1 MRRHN
6 KLSKFISSIRTHV
19 HRGNTEKLENK
30 NDTEKNVERI
40 LQLITAEESDT
51 VSFNSVNKSELTSLI
66 KDIHK
71 GYQALYGCY
80 DELTE
85 KLKKK
90 FRQKEDNG
98 NFSVNST
105 SDSSDSSDSPDSE
118 SELSTKNSGKNHEG
132 EAKADISLE
141 HYTNLQE
148 QLEGAIRRNHELEA
162 EAASMVAKITN
173 LEGVDVLGETEDMNR
188 ILENQIHIMQENIKT
203 LQSENRDL
211 EQKLEASVKQHHEL
225 NQSIC
230 TMHEQ
235 IEILISEKME
245 ALSKLQESEKYI
257 EEHISEI
264 SHLKDKIMTMESDNM
279 SLKQESEKQ
288 AQELAYLNQKIDDID
303 KEKEAILSENFELVS
318 KIKGTEKA
326 LADQRDEANLNL
338 KSATD
343 DLSSKITQLLSG
355 NEMLKLELEA
365 ANRNGHELTSRLR
378 DAQEENGALNSEID
392 DLKTKSELLNNE
404 NTRLLNAI
412 HVSNKQ
418 LKDKEAENSDLASR
432 LKEAMQLAEEGQQ
445 KVELLS
451 LEIEEVKR
459 KSSQAYEV
467 LEMELQAKEQEETK
481 LKQILEATSD
491 EKLVLISEN
500 EELSAKAKLFEGE
513 ITDLKSQRDQLEIEK
528 SELRVRVE
536 NLDAE
541 LEATKVQLI
550 NAENKLEAAGQQI
563 EKLTMENSE
572 LFSKSEIEGIQIKD
586 LQHLLEHLKEENS
599 TLNENKRLLQES
611 EKIIEDLTVQIEQ
624 LKTDNGQ
631 LQNQVNDSSHEVE
644 LANHK
649 LSELTKQIGV
659 LEEEICTLI
668 SKLEQAEASIRKQAD
683 KLEAFTEENST
694 LLQKNMD
701 MHERNS
707 DLDSKLEDQMKA
719 VRDGCL
725 EILNLANNFDDEVTQ
740 KVTVQERLLL
750 FLKSSLNDLHEECKQ
765 LKYRFHESCQKLE
778 VAEAVGE
785 ERMKE
790 INKLVESVKELQ
802 VNHNV
807 SEAERAVI
815 IKEVAGLK
823 GQLET
828 QSCLFKQNLK
838 ITETEYRE
846 KEAKHMKMI
855 AELQCNVKKLENET
869 RIMSA
874 ELTGTIE
881 AVGSGVSDFCQGLDE
896 LESEFKQK
904 HCGIERQLA
913 WITVDAEI
921 MKTRLRQ
928 KLYEKQ
934 EMNEKL
940 RDMAVR
946 LKESEEGMAALKHK
960 AEGLRD
966 RLGEKEKEM
975 EKVSWRSI
983 ETDRRLEELETAVR
997 EKEEEIVARNKEK
1010 LEAIKQ
1016 LSQMIDY
1023 QHEKYNQLGE
1033 YLVRLKPSNNRRRL

>member
-1 MRRHN
+1 M
-6 KLSKFISSIRTHV
+6 K
-19 HRGNTEKLENK
+19 NT
-30 NDTEKNVERI
+30 
-40 LQLITAEESDT
+40 
-51 VSFNSVNKSELTSLI
+51 
-66 KDIHK
+66 
-71 GYQALYGCY
+71 
-80 DELTE
+80 
-85 KLKKK
+85 
-90 FRQKEDNG
+90 
-98 NFSVNST
+98 
-105 SDSSDSSDSPDSE
+105 
-118 SELSTKNSGKNHEG
+118 GKNHEG
-132 EAKADISLE
+132 EAQADISLE

-148 QLEGAIRRNHELEA
+148 QLGGASRRNHELET

-173 LEGVDVLGETEDMNR
+173 LEGVEVLGETEDMNR

-211 EQKLEASVKQHHEL
+211 GQKLEASVKQEHEL

-230 TMHEQ
+230 TVHEQ

-264 SHLKDKIMTMESDNM
+264 SHLKDKIMTMVSDNM
-279 SLKQESEKQ
+279 NLKQESEKQ

-303 KEKEAILSENFELVS
+303 KEKEAILSENFQLLS
-318 KIKGTEKA
+318 KIKETQKA

-338 KSATD
+338 KLATD
-343 DLSSKITQLLSG
+343 ELSSKITQLLSG

-365 ANRNGHELTSRLR
+365 ADRNGHELTSRLR
-378 DAQEENGALNSEID
+378 DAQEDNGALNSEID
-392 DLKTKSELLNNE
+392 DLKMKSEPLNNE

-412 HVSNKQ
+412 HVLNNQ
-418 LKDKEAENSDLASR
+418 LEDKEAENSDLASQH
-432 LKEAMQLAEEGQQ
+432 KEAMQLAEEGQQ

-459 KSSQAYEV
+459 KSSEAYKV
-467 LEMELQAKEQEETK
+467 LKMELQAKEQEETK

-491 EKLVLISEN
+491 EKHVLISENSDLASQLKEAVRLAEEGQQKVELLSLEIEEVKRKSSEAYKVLKMELQAKEQEETKLKQILEATSDEKHVLISEN
-500 EELSAKAKLFEGE
+500 EGLFAKAKLFEGE
-513 ITDLKSQRDQLEIEK
+513 ITDLKFQRDKLEIEK
-528 SELRVRVE
+528 SELRVRIE

-541 LEATKVQLI
+541 LEATKVQLTD
-550 NAENKLEAAGQQI
+550 AENKLEAAGQQI

-572 LFSKSEIEGIQIKD
+572 LFSKSEIDGIQIKD
-586 LQHLLEHLKEENS
+586 LQHLLEHLKVENS

-611 EKIIEDLTVQIEQ
+611 EKIIDDLKAQGEQ

-659 LEEEICTLI
+659 LEEENCTLI
-668 SKLEQAEASIRKQAD
+668 SKLEQAEASIRKEAD
-683 KLEAFTEENST
+683 KLEALTEENYT
-694 LLQKNMD
+694 LLRKNKD
-701 MHERNS
+701 IQERNS

-725 EILNLANNFDDEVTQ
+725 EIMNLANNFDDEVTQ
-740 KVTVQERLLL
+740 KVTGQERLLL
-750 FLKSSLNDLHEECKQ
+750 ILKSSLNDLHEECRQ

-785 ERMKE
+785 EWMKE
-790 INKLVESVKELQ
+790 RNKLAESVKELM
-802 VNHNV
+802 VNLNV
-807 SEAERAVI
+807 SEAERGVI
-815 IKEVAGLK
+815 SKEIAGLK

-838 ITETEYRE
+838 ITETEYKE
-846 KEAKHMKMI
+846 KEAKHMNMI
-855 AELQCNVKKLENET
+855 EELQCKVQKLETET
-869 RIMSA
+869 RIVSA
-874 ELTGTIE
+874 ELNLTRNELTRTIE
-881 AVGSGVSDFCQGLDE
+881 AVGSGVSDFYRGLDE
-896 LESEFKQK
+896 LETEFKQK
-904 HCGIERQLA
+904 HGGIETQLA
-913 WITVDAEI
+913 WITVDTEI
-921 MKTRLRQ
+921 LKTKLRQ

-934 EMNEKL
+934 E
-940 RDMAVR
+940 MAVR
-946 LKESEEGMAALKHK
+946 LKESEEGMTALEHK

-966 RLGEKEKEM
+966 RLAEKEKEM
-975 EKVSWRSI
+975 EKVGRRSI
-983 ETDRRLEELETAVR
+983 ETDRRLEELEKAVR

-1023 QHEKYNQLGE
+1023 QHEKYDQLGE
-1033 YLVRLKPSNNRRRL
+1033 YLLRRLKPNNNRRRV

>member
-1 MRRHN
+1 M
-6 KLSKFISSIRTHV
+6 
-19 HRGNTEKLENK
+19 
-30 NDTEKNVERI
+30 
-40 LQLITAEESDT
+40 
-51 VSFNSVNKSELTSLI
+51 
-66 KDIHK
+66 
-71 GYQALYGCY
+71 
-80 DELTE
+80 
-85 KLKKK
+85 
-90 FRQKEDNG
+90 
-98 NFSVNST
+98 
-105 SDSSDSSDSPDSE
+105 
-118 SELSTKNSGKNHEG
+118 KNSGKNHEG
-132 EAKADISLE
+132 EAQADISLE

-148 QLEGAIRRNHELEA
+148 QLGGASRRNHELET

-173 LEGVDVLGETEDMNR
+173 LEGVEVLGETEDMNR

-211 EQKLEASVKQHHEL
+211 GQKLEASVKQEHEL

-230 TMHEQ
+230 TVHEQ

-264 SHLKDKIMTMESDNM
+264 SHLKDKIMTMVSDNM
-279 SLKQESEKQ
+279 NLKQESEKQ

-303 KEKEAILSENFELVS
+303 KEKEAILSENFQLLS
-318 KIKGTEKA
+318 KIKETQKA

-338 KSATD
+338 KLATD
-343 DLSSKITQLLSG
+343 ELSSKITQLLSG

-365 ANRNGHELTSRLR
+365 ADRNGHELTSRLR
-378 DAQEENGALNSEID
+378 DAQEDNGALNSEID
-392 DLKTKSELLNNE
+392 DLKMKSEPLNNE

-412 HVSNKQ
+412 HVLNNQ
-418 LKDKEAENSDLASR
+418 LEDKEAENSDLASQH
-432 LKEAMQLAEEGQQ
+432 KEAMQLAEEGQQ

-459 KSSQAYEV
+459 KSSEAYKV
-467 LEMELQAKEQEETK
+467 LKMELQAKEQEETK

-491 EKLVLISEN
+491 EKHVLISEN
-500 EELSAKAKLFEGE
+500 EGLFAKAKLFEGE
-513 ITDLKSQRDQLEIEK
+513 ITDLKFQRDKLEIEK
-528 SELRVRVE
+528 SELRVRIE

-541 LEATKVQLI
+541 LEATKVQLTD
-550 NAENKLEAAGQQI
+550 AENKLEAAGQQI

-572 LFSKSEIEGIQIKD
+572 LFSKSEIDGIQIKD
-586 LQHLLEHLKEENS
+586 LQHLLEHLKVENS

-611 EKIIEDLTVQIEQ
+611 EKIIDDLKAQGEQ

-659 LEEEICTLI
+659 LEEENCTLI
-668 SKLEQAEASIRKQAD
+668 SKLEQAEASIRKEAD
-683 KLEAFTEENST
+683 KLEALTEENYT
-694 LLQKNMD
+694 LLQKNKD
-701 MHERNS
+701 IQERNS

-725 EILNLANNFDDEVTQ
+725 EIMNLANNFDDEVTQ
-740 KVTVQERLLL
+740 KVTGQERLLL
-750 FLKSSLNDLHEECKQ
+750 ILKSSLNDLHEECRQ

-785 ERMKE
+785 EWMKE
-790 INKLVESVKELQ
+790 RNKLAESVKELM
-802 VNHNV
+802 VNLNV
-807 SEAERAVI
+807 SEAERGVI
-815 IKEVAGLK
+815 SKEIAGLK

-838 ITETEYRE
+838 ITETEYKE
-846 KEAKHMKMI
+846 KEAKHMNMI
-855 AELQCNVKKLENET
+855 EELQCKVQKLETET
-869 RIMSA
+869 RIVSA
-874 ELTGTIE
+874 ELNLTRNELTRTIE
-881 AVGSGVSDFCQGLDE
+881 AVGSGVSDFYRGLDE
-896 LESEFKQK
+896 LETEFKQK
-904 HCGIERQLA
+904 HGGIETQLA
-913 WITVDAEI
+913 WITVDTEI
-921 MKTRLRQ
+921 LKTKLRQ

-934 EMNEKL
+934 E
-940 RDMAVR
+940 MAVR
-946 LKESEEGMAALKHK
+946 LKESEEGMTALEHK

-966 RLGEKEKEM
+966 RLAEKEKEM
-975 EKVSWRSI
+975 EKVGRRSI
-983 ETDRRLEELETAVR
+983 ETDRRLEELEKAVR

-1023 QHEKYNQLGE
+1023 QHEKYDQLGE
-1033 YLVRLKPSNNRRRL
+1033 YLLRRLKPNYNRRRV